1 MADYINSRREE
12 TKLLADYAEGTFYEG
27 YVCKLADIELEYSD
41 LL

>member
-27 YVCKLADIELEYSD
+27 CVCKLADIELEYSD